1 MSSRSDDPPSPSPS
15 SPSSSQEVPAPRER
29 PRQLTHL
36 DRDGAARM
44 VDVGHKEA
52 TARKAL
58 AQAVIEMAPETLALL
73 LNRKLPKGDALQVAR
88 VAGILAAKQTPQ
100 LIPLCH
106 PIPLSRAEVDFVPLD
121 ERRLQVTA
129 DVRNMAQTGV
139 EMEALTA
146 CSIAAL
152 TVYDM
157 AKAVDP
163 GMVIGE
169 LCLLRKEGG
178 KRGTWQRPDATDA
191 TDEPIG

>member
-1 MSSRSDDPPSPSPS
+1 MSE
-15 SPSSSQEVPAPRER
+15 QEKRAEKGAEQVG
-29 PRQLTHL
+29 LTHL
-36 DRDGAARM
+36 DQDGAARM

-58 AQAVIEMAPETLALL
+58 AQGIIEMAPATLALL
-73 LNRKLPKGDALQVAR
+73 LDRKLPKGDALQVAR

-106 PIPLSRAEVDFVPLD
+106 PIPLSRAEVDFTPLD

-146 CSIAAL
+146 CAVAAL

-163 GMVIGE
+163 GMVITQ
-169 LCLLRKEGG
+169 LCLLQKEGG
-178 KRGTWQRPDATDA
+178 KRGHWRREEAASQPEDG
-191 TDEPIG
+191 EK

>member
-1 MSSRSDDPPSPSPS
+1 MSSDAKKQPEESPSG
-15 SPSSSQEVPAPRER
+15 
-29 PRQLTHL
+29 QLTHL
-36 DRDGAARM
+36 DQDGAARM
-44 VDVGHKEA
+44 VDVGHKQA
-52 TARKAL
+52 TPRKAL
-58 AQAVIEMAPETLALL
+58 AQAIIEMAPETLALL
-73 LNRKLPKGDALQVAR
+73 QDRKLPKGDALQVAR
-88 VAGILAAKQTPQ
+88 VAGIMAAKQTPQ
-100 LIPLCH
+100 IIPLCH

-146 CSIAAL
+146 CAVAAL

-178 KRGTWQRPDATDA
+178 KRGTWQRE
-191 TDEPIG
+191 DETSNESKD